1 MVHIPHAFE
10 SQIFDDYRKGVKK
23 VHESIKLLAEQGY
36 TVIDL
41 EGQVITKFNINKER
55 PYPNINYKR
64 TPKQLEY
71 SESDK

>member
-1 MVHIPHAFE
+1 MGHIPHAFE

-41 EGQVITKFNINKER
+41 EGQVITKWNVNEGKTF
-55 PYPNINYKR
+55 PNMKYNR

-71 SESDK
+71 SEGDK